1 MKVKFNQ
8 FKTKSTQ
15 SSDSKGSNSMKKNR
29 KLTALLVA
37 ACMTLPM
44 AATTFT
50 VPMVASGATV
60 TIKGDNNVSGQAMYY
75 GYKIFDGYFS
85 NGQFAVTDWGNN
97 INVENFIR
105 ALQADTTF
113 GEDENNLFHGIN
125 QEKTPQTAMD
135 VANKMDNI
143 DGNSAKAEAFAR
155 IAVANVNAGNAT
167 GQHDNNYTK
176 AELKGNSNGGS
187 NVLMLENGNESVTP
201 GYYVIFEAYAPNAV
215 NGYQV
220 RTLGLLRVAGDEDIE
235 VETKRSAP
243 TIKKEVE
250 NAGDWGEVAD
260 ACIGDAINFKITGT
274 LPSRLDDYAAYYYLI
289 TDTLESGKFTQPE
302 SVVVK
307 IGNTIIT
314 QNDENCRIE
323 TSNNGLT
330 VSFEDIKRYVT
341 DGSGNIDPT
350 KTVEVTY
357 VSRLSSGATIGET
370 GQTNDVVLTYS
381 SNPNSTYSPD
391 LTNGVEDFPTTDAT
405 GETDKKDTDQTVD
418 EKVKVLTYQL
428 KISKVN
434 AQNRTEGLDGA
445 TFKLKRAKKDDPSN
459 YEYATFNNNVLTG
472 WNQIGDS
479 LISAT
484 VEETKGIINIIGLDE
499 GTYYLEEIA
508 APAGYNVLPEDL
520 TVVITAN
527 TQDNTS
533 DPINNDAENLTVQVN
548 EGTAVEGLEA
558 NDNYTGILQIQVAN
572 NKGATLPSTGGIGT
586 KIFYILGGTLVIGSG
601 AALVIK
607 KRMSKDEE

>member
-1 MKVKFNQ
+1 
-8 FKTKSTQ
+8 
-15 SSDSKGSNSMKKNR
+15 MKKNR

-37 ACMTLPM
+37 ACMTIPM

-60 TIKGDNNVSGQAMYY
+60 TIKGDSNVSGQAMYY

-85 NGQFAVTDWGNN
+85 NGQFAVTDWGDN
-97 INVENFIR
+97 INVVNFIS

-113 GEDENNLFHGIN
+113 GEGENNLFHDIS
-125 QEKTPQTAMD
+125 QAKTPQTAMD
-135 VANKMDNI
+135 VANKMDKIN
-143 DGNSAKAEAFAR
+143 GTSAKAEAFAR

-167 GQHDNNYTK
+167 GQHDVNYGN
-176 AELKGNSNGGS
+176 AELKGNNSGTN
-187 NVLMLENGNESVTP
+187 NVTMYENNDQNDTDISP
-201 GYYVIFEAYAPNAV
+201 GYYVIFEAYAPDTV
-215 NGYQV
+215 NGYQA
-220 RTLGLLRVAGDEDIE
+220 RTLGLLRVAGNENIE

-250 NAGDWGEVAD
+250 NDGVWGVVAD

-307 IGNTIIT
+307 IGDTEISQDNK
-314 QNDENCRIE
+314 NCRVEI
-323 TSNNGLT
+323 TTNGLT
-330 VSFEDIKRYVT
+330 VSFEDIKKYVT
-341 DGSGNIDPT
+341 DGSGNIDAT

-357 VSRLSSGATIGET
+357 VSRLSSGAIIGET

-391 LTNGVEDFPTTDAT
+391 LNNGTADAPTTDAT

-418 EKVKVLTYQL
+418 KQVKVLTYQL
-428 KISKVN
+428 DIEKVD
-434 AQNRTEGLDGA
+434 AQNSA
-445 TFKLKRAKKDDPSN
+445 TKLKDAKFKLKNDDD
-459 YEYATFNNNVLTG
+459 EYAQVTDGKISG
-472 WNQIGDS
+472 WGGET
-479 LISAT
+479 SAYEF
-484 VEETKGIINIIGLDE
+484 VSDESGIINIIGLDE
-499 GTYYLEEIA
+499 GAYYLKETV
-508 APAGYNVLPEDL
+508 APEGYNVLPEEIK
-520 TVVITAN
+520 VVITAN

-533 DPINNDAENLTVQVN
+533 DPIDNTNNAQNLTVQVN
-548 EGTAVEGLEA
+548 EGTAVEGLEE
-558 NDNYTGILQIQVAN
+558 NDNYTGVLQIQVAN